1 VNYLYS
7 KQRGAVLVTSL
18 VVLSVITL
26 IAVTELSKAGDQ
38 SRMATNSQQYN
49 QTFQTAESAM
59 SHAMIMISEQA
70 VVDDGNIIAMGN
82 AMNADEGLEV
92 TVINTQLSQN
102 NINVSVSYRTEI
114 TNVLRPGISLDA
126 SQNDFMIRKV
136 NFTAT
141 STAVITNSGATS
153 AIEQGFTYE

>member
-1 VNYLYS
+1 MYFSLK
-7 KQRGAVLVTSL
+7 KQSGAVLVICL

-26 IAVTELSKAGDQ
+26 IAVTELKKAGSQ

-59 SHAMIMISEQA
+59 SHAMLMISEQA
-70 VVDDGNIIAMGN
+70 V
-82 AMNADEGLEV
+82 ADEGNMIAMANAMSAEEGV
-92 TVINTQLSQN
+92 EITVSNTELSDSN
-102 NINVSVSYRTEI
+102 MSVSVSYSTET
-114 TNVLRPGISLDA
+114 TNALRPGISLNA

-141 STAVITNSGATS
+141 STAVIDNSGATS
-153 AIEQGFTYE
+153 SIVQGFTYE